1 MGRVTTARSPRQD
14 TVLPTLL
21 ALLLPVV
28 LLAGLAAGSG
38 SGDSGSALV
47 APLAAALLTAT
58 LSLLAHARAA
68 AVPRA
73 RASALGPTVTGP
85 PAPALR
91 GNATDTP
98 HHPLQPRA
106 PEAV

>member
-1 MGRVTTARSPRQD
+1 MSTARSTRQD
-14 TVLPTLL
+14 TVLPALL

-85 PAPALR
+85 PSPALR